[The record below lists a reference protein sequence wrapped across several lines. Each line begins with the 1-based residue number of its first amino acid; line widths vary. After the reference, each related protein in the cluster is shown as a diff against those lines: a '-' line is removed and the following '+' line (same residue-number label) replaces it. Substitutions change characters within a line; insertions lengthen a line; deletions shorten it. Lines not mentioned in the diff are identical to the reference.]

1 VRWYSA
7 SAFLSGVVAKHL
19 LGAGV
24 NRGRNLVA
32 DDRAASRTKEDAI
45 VGVYVLGDG
54 AEIEAQAQ

>member
-19 LGAGV
+19 LAAV